1 MPVTFAN
8 KGCCGIL
15 VISHSLPDPDS
26 EPWGAQEGEKG
37 AFLSHP
43 QWCTLR
49 RLRTGKNWI
58 LVLSSQGAYQRNKFK
73 ESRLLHLPI
82 LRKALKKKFE
92 MYYFLLLTVIFW
104 CSDYLVYVAKLLYN
118 LVHPLHLQ
126 GSPSVRSERIF
137 FRWCASWVLSDS
149 LPPRGL

>member
-15 VISHSLPDPDS
+15 VISHRLPDPDS

-49 RLRTGKNWI
+49 RLRTGRNWI

-104 CSDYLVYVAKLLYN
+104 CSDYPGLFVCFWKTPLYSGSLLTSLEQSLRAFWEVAGIKSSGN
-118 LVHPLHLQ
+118 LPNKT
-126 GSPSVRSERIF
+126 
-137 FRWCASWVLSDS
+137 
-149 LPPRGL
+149 